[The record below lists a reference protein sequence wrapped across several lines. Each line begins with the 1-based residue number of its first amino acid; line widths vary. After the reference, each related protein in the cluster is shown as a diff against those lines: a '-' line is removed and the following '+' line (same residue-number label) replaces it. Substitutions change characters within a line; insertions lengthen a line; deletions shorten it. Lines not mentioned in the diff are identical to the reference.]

1 MTPSPKHIDL
11 AKGITQWNIDRYGV
25 DVEGLRDGIALALAQ
40 AESDALERAAK
51 ECKAYREAWSAA
63 RRSADGAA
71 VAFLDGAFTAA
82 DDIADRI
89 RKLKAQP

>member
-51 ECKAYREAWSAA
+51 ECDSMGDEDSKWLYWEDAL
-63 RRSADGAA
+63 DH
-71 VAFLDGAFTAA
+71 VAG
-82 DDIADRI
+82 RI
-89 RKLKAQP
+89 RALKAQP